1 MLSAEQNDRITR
13 TGPGTPLGKGV
24 RRYWV
29 PTMLVADLPEPGGD
43 PVRVTLFNEDFVI
56 FRTGDGTLA
65 MLDEYCRH
73 RGASLSLGRVEEC
86 GIRCI
91 YHGWK
96 FAADGTVLETP
107 NVPDPSFR
115 TRFRARAYPVREAG
129 GLAWAY
135 LGSEGTEPL
144 LPHWPWFDL
153 PSTNILATR
162 HFIACNFVQ
171 ILEGLVDSSH
181 LGILHSNAL
190 GVSSDTEL
198 TYAQKVGPMQFDKAP
213 RIDVQPVEYG
223 FRYAAIRHTG
233 ELDTARITSFVAP
246 FTVVNPNGDVVTI
259 VVPSRDDQSIFFH
272 VFWDTGRPL
281 GEEPMRSEHLRFI
294 GLDPGSLDRIGVR
307 EPGDPRAPDSRNGY
321 YQDRD
326 AMRRGDSFSGLP
338 GLIAEDVVV
347 SVASRPIR
355 DRSTEMLSISDLAV
369 AQLYR
374 TLQAVAQA
382 GDAGTPPPG
391 VNIEPCSQG
400 ARGFDIPDLS
410 GVNWREI
417 S

>member
-1 MLSAEQNDRITR
+1 MLTAEQNERITQ
-13 TGPGTPLGKGV
+13 TGPETALGKGV

-29 PTMLVADLPEPGGD
+29 PAMLAADLPDPGGD

-56 FRTGDGTLA
+56 FRTGNGTLG

-73 RGASLSLGRVEEC
+73 RGASLSLGRVEDC

-96 FAADGTVLETP
+96 YAADGTVLETP
-107 NVPDPSFR
+107 NVPDPVFR
-115 TRFRARAYPVREAG
+115 TRFKARAFPVREAG
-129 GLAWAY
+129 GLVWAY
-135 LGSEGTEPL
+135 IGPDDSEPPF
-144 LPHWPWFDL
+144 PHWPWFDL
-153 PSTNILATR
+153 PSSNIIAAR
-162 HFIACNFVQ
+162 HFIGCNFVQ

-190 GVSSDTEL
+190 GVSMDTEL

-213 RIDVQPVEYG
+213 RIEVQPAEYG
-223 FRYAAIRHTG
+223 FRYAAIRRTG

-246 FTVVNPNGDVVTI
+246 FSVVNPNGDVVTI
-259 VVPSRDDQSIFFH
+259 VVPARDDQSMFFH
-272 VFWDTGRPL
+272 VFWDTARPL
-281 GEEPMRSEHLRFI
+281 GEEPMRNEHLCFI
-294 GLDPGSLDRIGVR
+294 GLDPDSLERIGVR
-307 EPGDPRAPDSRNGY
+307 EPNDPRAPNPRNGY

-326 AMRRGDSFSGLP
+326 AMRRGETFSGLP
-338 GLIAEDVVV
+338 GLIAEDVIV
-347 SVASRPIR
+347 SAASRPIR
-355 DRSTEMLSISDLAV
+355 DRSAEMLSVADLAV
-369 AQLYR
+369 TQLYR

-382 GDAGTPPPG
+382 GDAGKPPPG
-391 VNIEPCSQG
+391 VDIDPFSQG

-410 GVNWREI
+410 GVNWREV